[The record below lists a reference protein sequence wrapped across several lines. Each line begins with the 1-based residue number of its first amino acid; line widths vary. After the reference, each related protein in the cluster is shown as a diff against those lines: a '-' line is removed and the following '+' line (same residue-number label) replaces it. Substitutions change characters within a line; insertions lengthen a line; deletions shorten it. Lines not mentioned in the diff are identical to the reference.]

1 MTEKISMFDLSAD
14 ESLNAICHAKFGIWI
29 LL

>member
-1 MTEKISMFDLSAD
+1 MTEKIPMSDLSAD
-14 ESLNAICHAKFGIWI
+14 ESLNAMSHVKFGIWI

>member
-1 MTEKISMFDLSAD
+1 MTEKIPMPDLSAD
-14 ESLNAICHAKFGIWI
+14 EILDAMRHAKFGIWI